1 MTVPPGSSH
10 PKPRDTPMAVRVDP
24 RITEG
29 LGQSHSLASA
39 VADLVD
45 NSLDVG
51 ARNVLVQ
58 FVHDGESVLGIDIVD
73 DGQGMDESG
82 IDRAMDYGGQKEY
95 ERSSLGHFGV
105 GLKAASLS
113 QGDEL
118 SVFSRKAGFTPQGR
132 FMSNAD
138 REVVYPYAAVD
149 VMEAIELVDTPFTS
163 ETGTLVSIRK
173 PTNLLSGADTDEL
186 HRWLSNKKTELELH
200 LGLVH
205 HRVLSS
211 GRCTLWIGEFDSTY
225 GEAGIPDDVEPYD
238 PFGYER
244 SGDPR
249 FPLLFH
255 GGIDGIDFSFTAHVW
270 PETGRRDPNFLLG
283 STDGFDR
290 QGLYV
295 YRNDRLLQAGGW
307 SGLKDM
313 TDERR
318 FLRLE
323 IDVPEALGPYA
334 RMNPEKQGV
343 SFTQPFRQAILNAHS
358 FDGTGTFDDALEAS
372 AHAAA
377 RAKKRTRQER
387 RIVRPASG
395 LPRSVVDAL
404 EEHVGFDRDAEPV
417 DVVWETLPP
426 SRVFRIDPVERL
438 LVLNRHYHADL
449 TGLGRRGTSPKPAG
463 KGQAPLT
470 TTLLFLLAGP
480 HFSRSVAGKLWEE
493 DQRRLQRVVR
503 AALETQREWEDKV
516 FGVAGPEN
524 AEDERVMDHEGMDG
538 DHE

>member
-1 MTVPPGSSH
+1 
-10 PKPRDTPMAVRVDP
+10 MAVRVDP

-51 ARNVLVQ
+51 ARNILVQ
-58 FVHDGESVLGIDIVD
+58 FVHDGESVLGIDVLD
-73 DGQGMDESG
+73 DGRGMDERD
-82 IDRAMDYGGQKEY
+82 IANAMDYGGQKEY

-113 QGDEL
+113 QGDAL

-132 FMSNAD
+132 FMSNEN
-138 REVVYPYAAVD
+138 RELVYPYAAAD
-149 VMEAIELVDTPFTS
+149 VVEAIELVDTPFDC
-163 ETGTLVSIRK
+163 ETGTLVSIRR
-173 PTNLLSGADTDEL
+173 PTNLLSGANADEL
-186 HRWLSNKKTELELH
+186 HRWLSNKKSELELH

-211 GRCTLWIGEFDSTY
+211 DRCTLWIGEFDSTY

-249 FPLLFH
+249 FPLRFH
-255 GGIDGIDFSFTAHVW
+255 GGIDGIDFTFTAHVW

-283 STDGFDR
+283 TTDGYDK

-295 YRNDRLLQAGGW
+295 YRNERLLQAGGW

-323 IDVPEALGPYA
+323 IDVPEALAPYA

-343 SFTQPFRQAILNAHS
+343 SFTQPFRQAILNARS
-358 FDGTGTFDDALEAS
+358 FDGTGTFDDALTAS
-372 AHAAA
+372 AGAAT
-377 RAKKRTRQER
+377 RAKKRTKQER
-387 RIVRPASG
+387 RIVRPKSG
-395 LPRSVVDAL
+395 LPRSVVDSL
-404 EEHVGFDRDAEPV
+404 EEHVGFDQDVEPV
-417 DVVWETLPP
+417 EVVWEVMSP
-426 SRVFRIDPVERL
+426 SRIFRIDPVDRL

-449 TGLGRRGTSPKPAG
+449 TGLGRRGTSSKPAG
-463 KGQAPLT
+463 KGQAPFT

-480 HFSRSVAGKLWEE
+480 HFSRSVAGKVWEE
-493 DQRRLQRVVR
+493 DQRRLQMVLRS
-503 AALETQREWEDKV
+503 ALEAQRDWEDKV
-516 FGVAGPEN
+516 FGAVEL
-524 AEDERVMDHEGMDG
+524 EDTGAERVLDKDVTDG